1 MAEQKQPATPGA
13 NPQKAPAQ
21 KQSPAKPKPKAK
33 LSTQG
38 RKPRHRST
46 NAELNRE
53 RLTAQVITCLVSGK
67 TIEETAKELDISPKW
82 VERIRKELA
91 PEFIAYFGEA
101 KTNEISG
108 LIEQGLRAQLLAMTK
123 IVEVT
128 NDEVWLK
135 AQRAPELATFFGVIN
150 DKTVRV
156 LAAIERADERARL
169 EREAFEL
176 SRETEPTV
184 RKTSSVA
191 TQGA

>member
-1 MAEQKQPATPGA
+1 MAIETNGSTPQEA
-13 NPQKAPAQ
+13 PTPPPAQ
-21 KQSPAKPKPKAK
+21 PKPKAK

-46 NAELNRE
+46 KAELDRE
-53 RLTAQVITCLVSGK
+53 KFTAKIITLLAVGK
-67 TIEETAKELDISPKW
+67 TIEETAEELDVSVTW
-82 VERIRKELA
+82 VRRVKDEL
-91 PEFIAYFGEA
+91 PEEFVAYFTQA
-101 KTNEISG
+101 KSNEISA
-108 LIEQGLRAQLLAMTK
+108 LIEQGLRAQLLAMMK

-156 LAAIERADERARL
+156 LAAIERADERDRL
-169 EREAFEL
+169 RRDAEERG
-176 SRETEPTV
+176 SSSTQEPTG
-184 RKTSSVA
+184 RREPQLA